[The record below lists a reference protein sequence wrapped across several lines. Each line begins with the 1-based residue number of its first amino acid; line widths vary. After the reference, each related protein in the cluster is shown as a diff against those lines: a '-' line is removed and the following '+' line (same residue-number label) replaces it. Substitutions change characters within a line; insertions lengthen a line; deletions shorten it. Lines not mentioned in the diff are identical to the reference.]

1 MTGDAGVKSIDE
13 LRAFAAYLKNLS
25 GNMVGAFDH
34 ARQEMY
40 RVNEGWTDT
49 ENGKFMT
56 EFEQS
61 VAMINRIAEHMED
74 YGMFIHKKCDILEQY
89 INTRM

>member
-1 MTGDAGVKSIDE
+1 MSGDAGVKSIDE

-25 GNMVGAFDH
+25 DNMVGAFDH
-34 ARQEMY
+34 ARHEMY
-40 RVNEGWTDT
+40 RVNEGWNDT
-49 ENGKFMT
+49 ENERFMN

-61 VAMINRIAEHMED
+61 VALIARIAEHMES
-74 YGMFIHKKCDILEQY
+74 YGAFINKKCDILDQY

>member
-1 MTGDAGVKSIDE
+1 MSDTGVRSIEE
-13 LRAFAAYLKNLS
+13 LRNFAAYLKNMS
-25 GNMVGAFDH
+25 GSMVEAFDH

-49 ENGKFMT
+49 ENEKFMG

-61 VAMINRIAEHMED
+61 VAMINRIAEHMEH
-74 YGMFIHKKCDILEQY
+74 YGIFINRKCDIRDQY
-89 INTRM
+89 IGTRL